1 MTPIGDDDLQAY
13 LDGRLEGDRL
23 QAVEVYLAAN
33 PEVAAGLAHD
43 REIGAALRTALQAKF
58 TEPLPQRLRLAEIQ
72 GMRRRKQM
80 RQLRLIASLGFVLL
94 TGAAGGWFARDML
107 APTSPG
113 IDSGSVAALSFT
125 RDALSAYRTFVVEK
139 RHAVEVDASQETH
152 LVSWLSKRL
161 GRQIQAPALEA
172 FGFHLMGGRL
182 LPATDAAGAD
192 VAAAQFMYEN
202 DDGRRMTLY
211 VRTGSDKTGVGAE
224 TAFRFQ
230 QSGDAATFAWI
241 DRGCGF
247 ALTAPTDRAQLLP
260 IAEAI
265 YEAYDTVTGG

>member
-1 MTPIGDDDLQAY
+1 MTPIGDDDLQAFSDGH
-13 LDGRLEGDRL
+13 LDGDRL
-23 QAVEVYLAAN
+23 QAVEAYLAAN
-33 PEVAAGLAHD
+33 PEAAVSLARD
-43 REIGAALRTALQAKF
+43 REINAALRAALLAKF
-58 TEPLPQRLRLAEIQ
+58 TEPLPPHLRIGEIRRTRRQKQMRELRLA
-72 GMRRRKQM
+72 
-80 RQLRLIASLGFVLL
+80 ASLSFVLL

-107 APTSPG
+107 APASPGINSG
-113 IDSGSVAALSFT
+113 IDSGSVAALGFT

-139 RHAVEVDASQETH
+139 RHAVEVDATQETH

-161 GRQIQAPALEA
+161 GRRIQAPVLDA

-230 QSGDAATFAWI
+230 QSGDVATFAWI
-241 DRGCGF
+241 DQGCGF

-265 YEAYDTVTGG
+265 YKAYE